1 MPYCDVRVTLHKAFA
16 GKRLLLSSETQKPMS
31 VRAVQPLDKSV
42 DEYGKIPIQHI
53 QVKMRS
59 ACFRLKAN
67 LFIAPIFQ

>member
-1 MPYCDVRVTLHKAFA
+1 MPLLAKGCFYHLKHKDDMR
-16 GKRLLLSSETQKPMS
+16 KTY
-31 VRAVQPLDKSV
+31 QPLDKSV